1 LNDGRI
7 DYFQSFSHSVIQ
19 SFSHSVIQSFSHSVI
34 QSFSHSP
41 DSFAPALRRPKNWQQ
56 SGGITLPQVPRIYDT
71 AGIGSTADGVSKHAL
86 DTSALG
92 GSQVTESEVIGK
104 SQGEVF

>member
-1 LNDGRI
+1 VKKRIEGLNDGRI
-7 DYFQSFSHSVIQ
+7 DYF
-19 SFSHSVIQSFSHSVI
+19 QSFSHSVI

>member
-1 LNDGRI
+1 MTEGLTI
-7 DYFQSFSHSVIQ
+7 FSHSVIQ

-34 QSFSHSP
+34 QSFSHSVIHSP